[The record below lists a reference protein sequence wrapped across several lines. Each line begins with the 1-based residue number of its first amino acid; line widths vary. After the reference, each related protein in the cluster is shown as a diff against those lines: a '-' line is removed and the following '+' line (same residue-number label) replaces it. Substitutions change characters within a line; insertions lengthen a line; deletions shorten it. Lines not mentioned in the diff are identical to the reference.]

1 MSDRL
6 RALLLNSHIL
16 VILLRMSVLQGF
28 KSPNSTI
35 LNYQKRK
42 EKKRKEMSNR
52 YKSELN
58 YNCYWPHHIY
68 MDH

>member
-1 MSDRL
+1 MSDKL

-42 EKKRKEMSNR
+42 KKEKKRNEQQ
-52 YKSELN
+52 
-58 YNCYWPHHIY
+58 I
-68 MDH
+68 